1 MIKLNKIFLLFC
13 LCVCVVVLVF
23 VLCVFVLP
31 FLGADLRRPSG
42 ELRYVSA
49 VAVPQSGLCPH
60 ALSLY
65 HRPGGHVFPGHCPVF
80 PGWQG
85 EGRETVSDSDIVGV
99 THHYYLFSLFLFEY
113 LRLAWDVLHWH
124 KVHCLSAA
132 VWRSGKS
139 IGFILSAIQTQRG
152 LTLYLDN
159 AGYIDPVAGFWRV
172 SGTSCPAMP
181 TVVPTP

>member
-1 MIKLNKIFLLFC
+1 MKSCLVKNKNRASYIVYVCVSGLSVAMMKHASLTGIQCEYANSVVWQSVTGYFKDFCWMIKLNKIFLLFC
-13 LCVCVVVLVF
+13 LRVCVVVLVF

-80 PGWQG
+80 PG
-85 EGRETVSDSDIVGV
+85 
-99 THHYYLFSLFLFEY
+99 
-113 LRLAWDVLHWH
+113 
-124 KVHCLSAA
+124 
-132 VWRSGKS
+132 
-139 IGFILSAIQTQRG
+139 
-152 LTLYLDN
+152 
-159 AGYIDPVAGFWRV
+159 
-172 SGTSCPAMP
+172 
-181 TVVPTP
+181 